1 MADQEERR
9 STSRSEARRHA
20 QPVAAAAS
28 SDGPHPPAN
37 EQQHNAD
44 SNDNKGSSNNDD
56 DDDDNSNN
64 NILPATAMEASDGVA
79 PPRLTTEAASGA
91 VPENSRAGDR
101 VDAELKGGGT
111 HTVPART
118 DDETEFVEVHLQDGK
133 PEQPGQPGQGTSSR
147 IPLFVLICN
156 RGGRGGSSAD

>member
-28 SDGPHPPAN
+28 SDGLHPPAN

-44 SNDNKGSSNNDD
+44 SNDNKGSSNND

-91 VPENSRAGDR
+91 VPENSRARDR

-133 PEQPGQPGQGTSSR
+133 PEQPGQPGQGTSSQ